1 MASKDKE
8 HGAGHGSHDD
18 KHAMQDFEIQQ
29 RLSHIKNKIL
39 VMSGKGGVG
48 KSSVAAYL
56 AVSLAKKGFKVG
68 LMDVDL
74 HGPSIPRLLGLQGTI
89 QPSSKE
95 GKATPVY
102 FMPNLEVISIESLMG
117 ENKDLA
123 TIWRGPI
130 KIGVIR
136 QFIADIDWADLDYLV
151 IDSPPGTGDEPLTV
165 AQTIPDAKALIITTP
180 QEISLADVRKS
191 INFCRLVKMEII
203 GIVENMSGLI
213 CPHCQKEIELFGT
226 RGGELLARKENI
238 PLVGKLPLDPEVV
251 QQGDAG
257 RAAAVLEKDT
267 PYAQAFNA
275 MVDEVVKRAAQSR
288 KTPFVMHPPQ
298 MADQVQAGASP
309 RNIETRQ
316 EESTMD
322 KVVFAVPV
330 VEGKLCAHFGH
341 CEQFALVETEKGQIK
356 GKTMHT
362 PPPHEPGVLPA
373 WLHEMGAHIIIA
385 GGMGSRAQGLFNDNG
400 IKVIT
405 GAPQDS
411 PESLVNQYLKD
422 SLVTGAN
429 VCDH

>member
-1 MASKDKE
+1 MAAKN
-8 HGAGHGSHDD
+8 HGPGQGAQDD

-29 RLSHIKNKIL
+29 KLFHIRNKIL

-56 AVSLAKKGFKVG
+56 SVALARRNFKVG

-74 HGPSIPRLLGLQGTI
+74 HGPSIPRLLGLKGTI
-89 QPSSKE
+89 GPSSKE
-95 GKATPVY
+95 GKATPVR

-136 QFIADIDWADLDYLV
+136 QFISDIDWSDLDYLV

-165 AQTIPDAKALIITTP
+165 AQTIPDARAVIVTTP

-191 INFCRLVKMEII
+191 INFCRLVKMDIL
-203 GIVENMSGLI
+203 GIVENMSGLV
-213 CPHCQKEIELFGT
+213 CPHCHKEIDLFGA
-226 RGGELLARKENI
+226 RGGELLAKKEKL
-238 PLVGKLPLDPEVV
+238 PLIGKLPLDPEVV
-251 QQGDAG
+251 RQGDAG
-257 RAAAVLEKDT
+257 RVTAVLENET
-267 PYAQAFNA
+267 PFARAFNA
-275 MVDEVVKRAAQSR
+275 MVDEVVKRAGESR
-288 KTPFVMHPPQ
+288 KTPFVMHP
-298 MADQVQAGASP
+298 DQTAGQTQAGASS
-309 RNIETRQ
+309 RKIETSK
-316 EESTMD
+316 EESNMNRII
-322 KVVFAVPV
+322 FAVPV
-330 VEGKLCAHFGH
+330 AEGKLCSHFGH
-341 CEQFALVETEKGQIK
+341 CDQFALVETENGQIK

-373 WLHEMGAHIIIA
+373 WLHEMGANVIIA
-385 GGMGSRAQGLFNDNG
+385 GGMGSRAQGLFNQNG

-411 PESLVNQYLKD
+411 PESVVTQYLTD